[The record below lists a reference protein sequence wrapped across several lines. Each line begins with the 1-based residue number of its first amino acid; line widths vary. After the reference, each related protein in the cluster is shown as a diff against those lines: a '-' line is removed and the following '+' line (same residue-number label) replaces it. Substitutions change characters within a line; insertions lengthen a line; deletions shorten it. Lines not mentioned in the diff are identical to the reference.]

1 MSLYERIGNIHIHTL
16 FSDGTATPNEVAAI
30 ASRVGLDYILITD
43 HVAYPR
49 EFQGWY
55 DSTLV
60 LIGEEVHAPAFPH
73 VNHYLVF
80 NAGEDVTAYGDQP
93 QRLIAAIRARRG
105 LGFIAHPYEH
115 SGAFVSE
122 PEIDWIAWD
131 AEGYTGLEIWNYMSE
146 FKSYVTTLPRS
157 LLYAF
162 FPKLA
167 ITGPYPETLAKWD
180 ELQDSRR
187 VVGIGG
193 SDAHATLYRLGPLAR
208 RIFSYQHLF
217 RSVNTHLLL
226 SSAWSGDASQDAQ
239 LVYQA
244 LEAGRVFVAYDGL
257 APASGFTFTAAHDGA
272 TYTMGDEITAHDAVH
287 FQAHVPARARLRLI
301 HNGSCVAEARGTE
314 LTYHSHTPGFY
325 RVEAYRPYAFRERGW
340 IYSNPIYVRE

>member
-1 MSLYERIGNIHIHTL
+1 MSLYECIGNIHIHTT
-16 FSDGTATPNEVAAI
+16 FSDGSATPDEVAAI
-30 ASRVGLDYILITD
+30 AKRVGLDYILITD
-43 HVAYPR
+43 HVVYPR
-49 EFQGWY
+49 EYQGWN

-60 LIGEEVHAPAFPH
+60 LIGEEVHAPASPH

-80 NAGEDVTAYGDQP
+80 NTGEDIAAYGDQP
-93 QRLIAAIRARRG
+93 QQLIAAVRARRG

-122 PEIDWIAWD
+122 PEINWVAWD

-157 LLYAF
+157 LFYAF

-167 ITGPYPETLAKWD
+167 ITSPYPETLAKWD
-180 ELQDSRR
+180 ELQSSRR

-193 SDAHATLYRLGPLAR
+193 SDAHAAVYRLGPLAR

-226 SSAWSGDASQDAQ
+226 SALWSGDAAQDAQ

-244 LEAGRVFVAYDGL
+244 LETGHAFVAYDGL
-257 APASGFTFTAAHDGA
+257 APARGFTFTAESDGA
-272 TYTMGDEITAHDAVH
+272 TCTMGDEIIAHDTVR
-287 FQAHVPARARLRLI
+287 FRAHVPTSARLRLI
-301 HNGSCVAEARGTE
+301 CNGSCAAEARGTE
-314 LTYHSHTPGFY
+314 LIYHSHTPGSY
-325 RVEAYRPYAFRERGW
+325 RIEAYRSYAFRERGW
-340 IYSNPIYVRE
+340 IYSNPIYVRA